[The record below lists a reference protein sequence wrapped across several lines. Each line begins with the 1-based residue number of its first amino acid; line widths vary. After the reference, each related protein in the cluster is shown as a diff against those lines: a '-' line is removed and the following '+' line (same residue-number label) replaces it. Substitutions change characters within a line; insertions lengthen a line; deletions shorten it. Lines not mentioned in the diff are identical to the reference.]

1 MKALHW
7 RLLFWSA
14 SLFALVM
21 ALLPRPP
28 RLPGELDDK
37 IQHIIAFAVLALLAR
52 SAYRRTRMLV
62 LLVGLSL
69 FGAAIEVLQTIPVLH
84 RDGDPLD
91 WAADTASAALV
102 LVGFSFFGRRWTD
115 AR

>member
-1 MKALHW
+1 
-7 RLLFWSA
+7 
-14 SLFALVM
+14 M

-28 RLPGELDDK
+28 RLPGDLDDK

-52 SAYRRTRMLV
+52 LAYRRAPTMML
-62 LLVGLSL
+62 LAGLSL

-84 RDGDPLD
+84 RDGNPLD
-91 WAADTASAALV
+91 WVADTASAALV

-115 AR
+115 AP